1 MARQTARQTAAN
13 AGRRDADIFMQETP
27 EGEWADAIK
36 PGVLGAD
43 EGLINALGYV
53 EAAKRLGINKPYRDG
68 QLTDAASTAFG
79 DYARAWTK
87 RVSEALRSE
96 QHHATKKK
104 TSAQLQREIDEVLA
118 RPLARIVNVEAKTPA
133 GYRWLKINARGAN
146 VTPEGFFAVT
156 DEHEWAQS
164 LNAAGA
170 IEIK

>member
-1 MARQTARQTAAN
+1 
-13 AGRRDADIFMQETP
+13 MQETP
-27 EGEWADAIK
+27 QAEWADAIK

-53 EAAKRLGINKPYRDG
+53 EAAKYLGINKPYRDG

-79 DYARAWTK
+79 NYARAWAK

-96 QHHATKKK
+96 QHHATKK
-104 TSAQLQREIDEVLA
+104 TSTQLQREIDEVLA
-118 RPLARIVNVEAKTPA
+118 TSPTKRGRAAKTGHATKKLKKAPKQARIVDVEAKTPA
-133 GYRWLKINARGAN
+133 GYRWLKINARGAS
-146 VTPEGFFAVT
+146 VTPEGSFVVT